1 MRRLDLARYLLGL
14 FVPPGSDLTWQT
26 FAERPDVAGSRHL
39 TRTWTEPARA
49 ALPKLRELNQR
60 GAGIFMTVQETDG
73 QGRKASNVT
82 RVRALFVDIEDK
94 RPRAWHIE
102 PSMVIETGQGRH
114 AYWCVA
120 DNMPLEAFTT
130 AQKRL
135 AAFYGADPAV
145 HDLARVMRVPG
156 ALHQKGDPVPVTVEH
171 LSPWG
176 MYQWREVVRG
186 LPELP
191 KPKPLPPPPK
201 PAALAV
207 VRASGGKWDREQV
220 DVTTL
225 KLSALFTDLGMARGE
240 MRDGLPVHCPWA
252 DAHSSDT
259 APTATMVWDG
269 DGTRPAGFKCLHA
282 HCDHRSL
289 SDVLR
294 LYSKHLTS
302 YGQTLKAPSANAM
315 IAASYLEGE

>member
-1 MRRLDLARYLLGL
+1 MHRLHFAKYLLGL
-14 FVPPGSDLTWQT
+14 FIKPGSLLTWQT

-49 ALPKLRELNQR
+49 ALPRLRQLNAA
-60 GAGIFMTVQETDG
+60 GAGVFMTIQETDG

-94 RPRAWHIE
+94 EPRDWHLE
-102 PSMVIETGQGRH
+102 PSMVIETGKGRH

-120 DNMPLEAFTT
+120 DDMPLDAFAD

-135 AAFYGADPAV
+135 IKRYDADPAV

-156 ALHQKGDPVPVTVEH
+156 ALHQKGEPVPVTIEY

-176 MYQWREVVRG
+176 MYPWREIVRE
-186 LPELP
+186 LPQLP
-191 KPKPLPPPPK
+191 KPKPLPKPPK
-201 PAALAV
+201 AETLALVKAA
-207 VRASGGKWDREQV
+207 GGAWNRTRV

-225 KLSALFTDLGMARGE
+225 RLTALFTDLGMARGE

-252 DAHSSDT
+252 DSHSSDT

-282 HCDHRSL
+282 HCVSRSL
-289 SDVLR
+289 RDVLIMYR
-294 LYSKHLTS
+294 QHLPA
-302 YGQTLKAPSANAM
+302 YGTTMRAPSKNALT
-315 IAASYLEGE
+315 AASYLED